1 MKMDTLLWIAG
12 AGALLYFLS
21 QQQTAA
27 GGTVS
32 TTATPYSIYPSMAY
46 TAASMA
52 TNPAQKAPTVIPAN
66 SLYTSTQQQAVN
78 ALTSQCAGSYP
89 ACTPMLGDTQ
99 LGL

>member
-1 MKMDTLLWIAG
+1 MKMDTLIWIAG

-27 GGTVS
+27 APVS

-46 TAASMA
+46 TATSMA
-52 TNPAQKAPTVIPAN
+52 TNPAQKASTIIPA
-66 SLYTSTQQQAVN
+66 STLYTSTQQQAVN